1 MAIGEILVNKKWLS
15 CVLATLAGPA
25 LALAAPPAP
34 APDPETAA
42 DVRCIAA
49 GFRMAQ
55 ADNPQVKSAGQLLTL
70 YYLGRLE
77 GHTTQVNVEDLII
90 EQVTTMDEPAFH
102 TAATRCGNGLTAKGQ
117 QLTKI
122 SQDLAKLGQQ
132 LQQSSAPPK

>member
-1 MAIGEILVNKKWLS
+1 MNKKWLI
-15 CVLATLAGPA
+15 CILAASAGPS
-25 LALAAPPAP
+25 LVYAAPAQ
-34 APDPETAA
+34 DPETAA
-42 DVRCIAA
+42 DVRCIAV

-77 GHTTQVNVEDLII
+77 GHTTQGNVEDLII
-90 EQVTTMDEPAFH
+90 EQVTKMDEPAFH
-102 TAATRCGNGLTAKGQ
+102 SEATRCGSGLTAKGQ

-132 LQQSSAPPK
+132 LQPSSAPPK